1 MIYGTLNNG
10 VRLPLVG
17 LGTYKI
23 PNNEILSVLQ
33 KAFEFG
39 YRKIDTARYYGNEE
53 EIGNAISQIGIPSKE
68 LFITTKMDV
77 EFLFRRIELF
87 GHRRRLPFRRQSLRN
102 ALFQQLERLHTDYV
116 DMYLLHA
123 AIPKYY
129 KYWGQEVRKL
139 YNEGYVKSIGVC
151 SFSIHD
157 FELYEAELH
166 DLPMVNQ
173 IEISPYN
180 TNKEII
186 SYCKERGVHLEAF
199 ATFGTTK
206 KNPNASADLLGNEII
221 CDISN
226 RHGKTPSQVI
236 LRWVLQQGISA
247 IPKARSS
254 NHLLDNISLFD
265 FELSSEEMQLI
276 DMLDKNIYH
285 RYFRH
290 DS

>member
-1 MIYGTLNNG
+1 MLYGTLNNG

-53 EIGNAISQIGIPSKE
+53 AIGNAISQIGIPRKE

-87 GHRRRLPFRRQSLRN
+87 GHRRRLPFRRLSLRD
-102 ALFQQLERLHTDYV
+102 ALFQQLQRLHTDYV

-157 FELYEAELH
+157 FKLYEAELH
-166 DLPMVNQ
+166 DLPMINQ

-221 CDISN
+221 NNISN
-226 RHGKTPSQVI
+226 KYGKAPSQVI
-236 LRWVLQQGISA
+236 LRWVLEQGISV
-247 IPKARSS
+247 IPKASS
-254 NHLLDNISLFD
+254 TQHLLDNINLFD
-265 FELSSEEMQLI
+265 FRLSAEEIQLI
-276 DMLDKNIYH
+276 DTLNEDNKW
-285 RYFRH
+285 RYFR
-290 DS
+290 